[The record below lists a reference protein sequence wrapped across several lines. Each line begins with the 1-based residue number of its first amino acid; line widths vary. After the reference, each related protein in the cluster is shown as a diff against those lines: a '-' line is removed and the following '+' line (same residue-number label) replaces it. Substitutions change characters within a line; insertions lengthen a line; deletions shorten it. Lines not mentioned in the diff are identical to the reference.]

1 MKIDQKFGKETSRTD
16 KYRTMLVRMIKRV
29 LGEVMGLIG
38 IDSYAKSKSI
48 NRYMPEF
55 NKKFE

>member
-38 IDSYAKSKSI
+38 IDSYTKSKSV